1 MKKRRE
7 TYIDPKDVK
16 LINYPPSPTITT
28 SRELI
33 ERLALDLVEMH
44 NDTGINL
51 EYWPAAREF
60 VVRFYVGEDPIKP
73 GRPWN
78 GE

>member
-1 MKKRRE
+1 MV
-7 TYIDPKDVK
+7 D
-16 LINYPPSPTITT
+16 YPPPPTITT

-33 ERLALDLVEMH
+33 EKLAADLVEMH
-44 NDTGINL
+44 NQKAYNL

-60 VVRFYVGEDPIKP
+60 VTRFHTGEEKAKP
-73 GRPWN
+73 RR

>member
-1 MKKRRE
+1 MSE
-7 TYIDPKDVK
+7 TV
-16 LINYPPSPTITT
+16 YPPTATITT

-51 EYWPAAREF
+51 NYWPAAREF
-60 VVRFYVGEDPIKP
+60 VTRFYVGEDPIKP
-73 GRPWN
+73 GREWN
-78 GE
+78 GN

>member
-1 MKKRRE
+1 ME
-7 TYIDPKDVK
+7 TK
-16 LINYPPSPTITT
+16 YPPTATITT
-28 SRELI
+28 GRELI
-33 ERLALDLVEMH
+33 EVLASDLVEMH

-60 VVRFYVGEDPIKP
+60 VTRFYVGETPIKP

>member
-1 MKKRRE
+1 MPKKRE
-7 TYIDPKDVK
+7 TYIKPGTIEYQK
-16 LINYPPSPTITT
+16 PTITT

-60 VVRFYVGEDPIKP
+60 VTRFYVGEAPIKP
-73 GRPWN
+73 GREWN
-78 GE
+78 GN

>member
-1 MKKRRE
+1 
-7 TYIDPKDVK
+7 
-16 LINYPPSPTITT
+16 
-28 SRELI
+28 
-33 ERLALDLVEMH
+33 MH

-73 GRPWN
+73 GRKWN

>member
-1 MKKRRE
+1 MFDEELAK
-7 TYIDPKDVK
+7 TPIA
-16 LINYPPSPTITT
+16 YPPSPTIVT

-60 VVRFYVGEDPIKP
+60 VTRFYVGEAPIKP
-73 GRPWN
+73 GRKWN
-78 GE
+78 GN

>member
-1 MKKRRE
+1 MFDEELAK
-7 TYIDPKDVK
+7 TPIT
-16 LINYPPSPTITT
+16 YPPAPIIIT

-33 ERLALDLVEMH
+33 ERLAADLVEMH

-60 VVRFYVGEDPIKP
+60 VTRFYVGEAPIKP
-73 GRPWN
+73 GRKYN
-78 GE
+78 GD

>member
-1 MKKRRE
+1 MDIK
-7 TYIDPKDVK
+7 
-16 LINYPPSPTITT
+16 YPPTATITT

-44 NDTGINL
+44 NEDGTNL

-60 VVRFYVGEDPIKP
+60 VTRFYVGTEPIKP
-73 GRPWN
+73 GRKWN